1 MIHLLPLDETTLES
15 LLRNPKD
22 EFRKICS
29 NEGEAAAFLSPMLLQ
44 TRDFHL
50 RIGSR
55 APWYGYLG
63 IEAESNRIVGVCS
76 FKGNPDRAGE
86 VEISYGTMPAL
97 EGRGYATA
105 MAVALV
111 RIAFESS
118 EVTTVIAHTL
128 PESNASGR
136 VLTKAGLTLAG
147 EVIDPED
154 GRVWRWEI
162 TRPTDQ

>member
-1 MIHLLPLDETTLES
+1 
-15 LLRNPKD
+15 
-22 EFRKICS
+22 
-29 NEGEAAAFLSPMLLQ
+29 EAAAFLAPILLQ
-44 TRDFHL
+44 ARDFHR

-63 IEAESNRIVGVCS
+63 VEAEGNRIVGVCS

-97 EGRGYATA
+97 EGRGFATE
-105 MAVALV
+105 MAKALV
-111 RIAFESS
+111 KIAFESS
-118 EVTTVIAHTL
+118 EVRMVISHTL

-136 VLTKAGLTLAG
+136 VLTKTGFTLAG

-154 GRVWRWEI
+154 GQVWRWEI

>member
-1 MIHLLPLDETTLES
+1 MIHLLPLDETTLEG
-15 LLRNPKD
+15 LLRD
-22 EFRKICS
+22 LEVGLRKICS
-29 NEGEAAAFLSPMLLQ
+29 NGQEASAFLSPMLLQ
-44 TRDFHL
+44 ARDFHR

-55 APWYGYLG
+55 APWIGYLG
-63 IEAESNRIVGVCS
+63 IESESDRIVGVCS

-97 EGRGYATA
+97 EGRGFATEMA
-105 MAVALV
+105 MALV

-118 EVTTVIAHTL
+118 EVRTVIAHTL

-136 VLTKAGLTLAG
+136 VLTKTGLTLAG

-162 TRPTDQ
+162 ARPKDQ